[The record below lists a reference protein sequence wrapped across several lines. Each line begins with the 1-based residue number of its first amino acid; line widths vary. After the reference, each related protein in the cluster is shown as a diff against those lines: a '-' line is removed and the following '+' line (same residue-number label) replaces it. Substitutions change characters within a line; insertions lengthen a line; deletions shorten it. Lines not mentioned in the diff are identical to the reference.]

1 MSSKTPSTPSSNSKR
16 PIDLASELAR
26 VEDDEMPDVAY
37 DSDGDAVLKKAD
49 YEKMRRTVEKS
60 SKRNKELA
68 ELFNSNSAQMAATL
82 AKNNEDIAALQNM
95 QLSWTACYDD
105 NCLTHQDSKEQTGWY
120 PKQPK
125 NTGRSGYDTTP
136 SVRTLAVATKEE
148 KIPAYRPCTL
158 KENNIEC
165 IATLSQI
172 CKNIEEKAKTDPVM
186 KDTLHLL
193 KGRIK
198 QRLLASTREQLL
210 KFEERGPD
218 TEEIMSGLVYMAR
231 RNHMNQKQ
239 PIESKEGLDSD
250 NIPTKSIC
258 MMRRVDADKKFIR
271 KVKEQLKDLARE
283 DKIEVLKRP
292 TLDFGVT
299 KEGKI
304 NFNPKEEEDI
314 EIGTSS
320 FHFNEAE
327 SPYDSDEPRDV
338 ARRRAQMEI
347 DHKAPP
353 SVDDTS
359 SEEDDDEPRCKHI
372 HPFEDDQ
379 IVQFYGT
386 GERKKVAMT
395 PHTDKDHSLLDPED
409 PFHKELFWA
418 ECLDDKCLQH
428 LAYKQDS
435 RFYPRRRDN
444 KPIKDIYVED
454 QLPSWTL
461 LSFDDSDKATFG
473 PDPSFPMKCLN
484 SEYMEWEDCRHDQ
497 CQIHYIGKAKAWR
510 EHQERH
516 EQRNR
521 PKKQMTK
528 N

>member
-1 MSSKTPSTPSSNSKR
+1 MARDCQQPKRIQHQPVPEKRANIASKEVPHK
-16 PIDLASELAR
+16 
-26 VEDDEMPDVAY
+26 
-37 DSDGDAVLKKAD
+37 
-49 YEKMRRTVEKS
+49 
-60 SKRNKELA
+60 
-68 ELFNSNSAQMAATL
+68 
-82 AKNNEDIAALQNM
+82 

-158 KENNIEC
+158 EENNIEC

-172 CKNIEEKAKTDPVM
+172 CKNIEKKAKTDPVM

-193 KGRIK
+193 EERIK
-198 QRLLASTREQLL
+198 QRRLANTKEQLL
-210 KFEERGPD
+210 KLEERGPD

-239 PIESKEGLDSD
+239 SIESKKELDSD
-250 NIPTKSIC
+250 KIPTKSIC
-258 MMRRVDADKKFIR
+258 MMRRVDADRKFIR
-271 KVKEQLKDLARE
+271 KVKEQLEDLSRE
-283 DKIEVLKRP
+283 DKIEVIKRP
-292 TLDFGVT
+292 NLDFGVT

-304 NFNPKEEEDI
+304 NFNLKEEEDI
-314 EIGTSS
+314 EMGTSS

-372 HPFEDDQ
+372 YPLEDDQ
-379 IVQFYGT
+379 AVQFYGT

-418 ECLDDKCLQH
+418 ECLDDKCLRH

-461 LSFDDSDKATFG
+461 LSFDGDDKATFG

-497 CQIHYIGKAKAWR
+497 CQVHYVGKAKAWR
-510 EHQERH
+510 ERQERH